1 MAAYTNGAVCFSAD
15 DNDGNSLDEKVIC
28 RLQAI
33 IRAFI
38 IRKKLKQVRKL
49 YEEIFRD
56 IETDVCPD
64 GKTCSIQW
72 REPAMSKPCVLP
84 KSRKTHAVAVKEV
97 RSGSP
102 NESHQLPRPD
112 STPSQDTDYQVHG
125 TGNQTFNIES
135 HINAGVKGQDG
146 TPQQEHDNDSNMK
159 DFNDRDLAHNAEDQQ
174 ASSMQNHQNEN
185 QKANPDSR
193 ELVLETLPCDQEDLQ
208 LAGDVGRMETGFPS
222 PIDNYTSDF
231 ESYRTT
237 TASQASD
244 SIAEKSD
251 SEGLMA
257 DNGTSPTAQSS
268 IEETLS
274 TKKVTASATD
284 MTEGDLRTVNSNS
297 EDNEI
302 PTESLPPG
310 LNQILIRK
318 SVDDVSLTDSKAG
331 GAEDTIRPGSELES
345 NSTGS
350 LTDSERFKTAFGVEV
365 LHASL
370 DLQSLKTDNGTKD
383 SIRNDVTG
391 DVHNRVLNGATAGE
405 KLTDLSDRESVTDTT
420 LSLSHLSQVTDNN
433 QRDVKMQD
441 KDGDER
447 EDVGN
452 GLSLGEEEGGEKC
465 KSVISGRMGGEL
477 ESSIV
482 ADMTSVWS
490 NENSF
495 TDLTDY
501 PSDLEEIK
509 QMRNTTALELLW
521 VQQAISSRKN
531 YLRLKGNME
540 SSQ

>member
-1 MAAYTNGAVCFSAD
+1 MPC
-15 DNDGNSLDEKVIC
+15 
-28 RLQAI
+28 QAI

-38 IRKKLKQVRKL
+38 IRKKLKQVRKQ
-49 YEEIFRD
+49 YEDIFSD

-84 KSRKTHAVAVKEV
+84 KSYKTHAVAVKEV

-102 NESHQLPRPD
+102 NESHQQPRPD

-125 TGNQTFNIES
+125 TGNQTIDIES
-135 HINAGVKGQDG
+135 HTNAGVKGQDG
-146 TPQQEHDNDSNMK
+146 TPQQEHDNDSNLK

-231 ESYRTT
+231 ESYTTT

-251 SEGLMA
+251 SEGLIA

-268 IEETLS
+268 IEETVS
-274 TKKVTASATD
+274 TITEVTENVHLKQTCLIDQKIPVASETD
-284 MTEGDLRTVNSNS
+284 ITEGDLRTVNH
-297 EDNEI
+297 
-302 PTESLPPG
+302 
-310 LNQILIRK
+310 ILIRK

-350 LTDSERFKTAFGVEV
+350 LTDSERFKTGFGTEV
-365 LHASL
+365 LHAPL
-370 DLQSLKTDNGTKD
+370 DSQALKTDNGTKD

-391 DVHNRVLNGATAGE
+391 DVHSRVPNGATAGE

-420 LSLSHLSQVTDNN
+420 LSLSHLSHVTDNN

-465 KSVISGRMGGEL
+465 KSVISGRTGGEL

-501 PSDLEEIK
+501 PSDLEELK

-531 YLRLKGNME
+531 YLRLKSNME